1 MRMKLIVGLGNPG
14 PEYEGTRHNI
24 GFRVVDAFAARYR
37 IVLDS
42 HEKNAM
48 VGRGRVAGNSLMVAR
63 PLTYMNV
70 SGSAVSLLVRANLE
84 SPSDL
89 LVVYDDVDLPLSKI
103 RIREG
108 GSPGT
113 HNGMKSIVAALGSD
127 RFPRLRF
134 GIRSEDTD
142 TRRDLAD
149 FVLDRFEDGE
159 QEQVAAGVTR
169 AVEAAFLFA
178 RDDLRRA
185 MNQFNRDPVPVEP
198 EAT

>member
-1 MRMKLIVGLGNPG
+1 MGMKLIVGLGNPG
-14 PEYEGTRHNI
+14 AEYESTRHNI
-24 GFRVVDAFAARYR
+24 GFRVVEAFAARYR
-37 IVLDS
+37 IAVDR

-48 VGRGRVAGNSLMVAR
+48 VGKGRVAGNAVVIAK
-63 PLTYMNV
+63 PLTFMNV
-70 SGSAVSLLVRANLE
+70 SGSAVSLLVRAHLE
-84 SPSDL
+84 APSDL
-89 LVVYDDVDLPLSKI
+89 LVVYDDVDLPLGKI

-113 HNGMKSIVAALGSD
+113 HNGMKSIVDALGTD

-134 GIRSEDTD
+134 GIRGEDFD
-142 TRRDLAD
+142 GRRDLAD
-149 FVLDRFEDGE
+149 FVLDRFEEDE

-169 AVEAAFLFA
+169 AVEAVFLFA

-198 EAT
+198 ETT

>member
-1 MRMKLIVGLGNPG
+1 MKLIVGLGNPG
-14 PEYEGTRHNI
+14 AEYEGTRHNI
-24 GFRVVDAFAARYR
+24 GFRVVEAFAARYR
-37 IVLDS
+37 IAVDR

-48 VGRGRVAGNSLMVAR
+48 VGKGRVAGNAVVVAK
-63 PLTYMNV
+63 PLTFMNV

-84 SPSDL
+84 APSDL
-89 LVVYDDVDLPLSKI
+89 LVVYDDVDLPLGKI

-113 HNGMKSIVAALGSD
+113 HNGMKSIVDALGTD

-134 GIRSEDTD
+134 GIRGEDFD
-142 TRRDLAD
+142 GRRDLAD
-149 FVLDRFEDGE
+149 FVLDRFEEDE
-159 QEQVAAGVTR
+159 QEQVVAGVTR
-169 AVEAAFLFA
+169 AVEAVFLFA

-198 EAT
+198 ETT